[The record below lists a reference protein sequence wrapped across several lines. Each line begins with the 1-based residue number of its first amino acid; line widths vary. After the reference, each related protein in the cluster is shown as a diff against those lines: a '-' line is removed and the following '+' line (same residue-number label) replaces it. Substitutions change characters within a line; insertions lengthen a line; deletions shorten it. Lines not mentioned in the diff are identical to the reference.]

1 MRVART
7 SLSERVGRVED
18 DRPTREC
25 WFTYVVTSALN
36 SRFMHVAHPPLL
48 QISRYIMQPLL
59 MGTIMLL
66 TVGVGCDC
74 SVHYGQ
80 RQCSTASPATRS
92 KQSARKGFQVM
103 DAEEAAATLANV
115 TKVRCKCRNCRG
127 QTWVSRRTSAK
138 HMRSIGRDPRLRA
151 NVDVSFHLLRIPQSA
166 HHCLH
171 VI

>member
-7 SLSERVGRVED
+7 SLSKRVGRVED

-25 WFTYVVTSALN
+25 WFTYVVTGALN

-103 DAEEAAATLANV
+103 D
-115 TKVRCKCRNCRG
+115 CRG
-127 QTWVSRRTSAK
+127 GSRYTRECDQGA
-138 HMRSIGRDPRLRA
+138 
-151 NVDVSFHLLRIPQSA
+151 VQVPQLQGA
-166 HHCLH
+166 DLGF
-171 VI
+171 